1 MTPMAI
7 PRQMGAS
14 GPSAAAEL
22 GRALLHEADHA
33 LLEVLG
39 AEELHRLQQ
48 HVVAVAGEVL
58 RLTVADQALHG
69 PYCQRCVAGGIQR
82 PLACQ
87 RDRKSTRLNSSH

>member
-1 MTPMAI
+1 MTPMAT
-7 PRQMGAS
+7 PRQIGAS

-58 RLTVADQALHG
+58 GLTVAAQALHG
-69 PYCQRCVAGGIQR
+69 PDRSEERRVGKECVCTCRSRGSPYHSQQKI
-82 PLACQ
+82 
-87 RDRKSTRLNSSH
+87 